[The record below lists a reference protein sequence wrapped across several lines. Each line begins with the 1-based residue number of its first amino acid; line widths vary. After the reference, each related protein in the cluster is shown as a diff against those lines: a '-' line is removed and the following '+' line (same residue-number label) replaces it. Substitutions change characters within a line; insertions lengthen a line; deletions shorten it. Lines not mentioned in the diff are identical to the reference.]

1 MQPAFGIVIEKIDGG
16 RMQQNVLYG
25 CIMSGEIKPSRH
37 SLFLRPIGG
46 ERHV

>member
-1 MQPAFGIVIEKIDGG
+1 
-16 RMQQNVLYG
+16 MQQNVLYG
-25 CIMSGEIKPSRH
+25 CIMLEEIKSLRH